1 MLITPMLLALAT
13 VPVLSDV
20 QGEGVR
26 LRVWVRASVYTYEL
40 TNLGLE
46 PITRFEVP
54 YTNSYY
60 FNVPAG
66 WEHDADDDVFRA
78 WTADPGS
85 AIRCGQAAEFFFRVT
100 SGGAVLGHVA
110 AQVGRGDGSMT
121 TLVNTWGPVPEP
133 RQHILFVAAVV
144 AWLMMLHTGVA
155 ARAEC
160 RTAGEKR
167 VT

>member
-1 MLITPMLLALAT
+1 MLITPLILALAA

-20 QGEGVR
+20 QAEDVR

-66 WEHDADDDVFRA
+66 WEYDADDDVFRA
-78 WTADPGS
+78 WTADPAH

-100 SGGAVLGHVA
+100 SAGAVLGNVA

-121 TLVNTWGPVPEP
+121 ALANTWGPVPEP
-133 RQHILFVAAVV
+133 RQHMLLVAAVV
-144 AWLMMLHTGVA
+144 AGLMMLHAGLA
-155 ARAEC
+155 ARADR
-160 RTAGEKR
+160 RTAGASR
-167 VT
+167 LT